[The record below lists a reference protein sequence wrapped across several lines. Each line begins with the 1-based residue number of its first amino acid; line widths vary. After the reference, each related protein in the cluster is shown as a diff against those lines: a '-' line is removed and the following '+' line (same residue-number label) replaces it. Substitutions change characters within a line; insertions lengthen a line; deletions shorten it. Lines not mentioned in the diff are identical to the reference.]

1 MTNTPTSSAESPL
14 QPPPQP
20 LPLKEVAELLVKHY
34 GLREGLWELAL
45 EMQVGIG
52 QFGATPDAALPGAAF
67 GVSRVGLAR
76 VAVAGPRTV
85 NAAEISSE
93 GAAAFRKA

>member
-1 MTNTPTSSAESPL
+1 MTNTPTSAESSL
-14 QPPPQP
+14 QPSPQP

-34 GLREGLWELAL
+34 GLSEGLWELAL
-45 EMQVGIG
+45 EMQVGVG

-93 GAAAFRKA
+93 GAAAFRKT